1 MKNKR
6 QITIIL
12 KFGLAVLAG
21 LPCGVLAADAAQSI
35 PRLAGIV
42 MLPDLKL
49 ALLEPVPRLNDARY
63 LILAEG
69 QRDTEIEVVK
79 IDPAN
84 RSVKL
89 NIYAKASMVPLTLT
103 NLALMS
109 GSGVCLDSATLD
121 PVLTL
126 YGRLSNRTL
135 LRSSLLPQVSL
146 TLNAVTTNDAEAA
159 QVLQS
164 ALAEK
169 GISSVPD
176 GNRFLM
182 VVPKIEASTVKPRA
196 AQIKSSAVAGSGG
209 ETLAPGMI
217 DFINVDPA
225 QVLDIYALLVGRK
238 VQRAK
243 SWSSGVALTINLVTQ
258 TPVSKEEAIY
268 ALGTVLEW
276 AGLKLV
282 RVGEDGLKA
291 VPAPGNRR

>member
-1 MKNKR
+1 
-6 QITIIL
+6 
-12 KFGLAVLAG
+12 
-21 LPCGVLAADAAQSI
+21 
-35 PRLAGIV
+35 

-49 ALLEPVPRLNDARY
+49 ALLEPVPRLNEARY
-63 LILAEG
+63 LLLAEG

-89 NIYAKASMVPLTLT
+89 NIYAKAGLVPLTLT
-103 NLALMS
+103 NLALKP
-109 GSGVCLDSATLD
+109 GPGVFLDNAKLD
-121 PVLTL
+121 PVLCL
-126 YGRLSNRTL
+126 YGKLCNRTL
-135 LRSSLLPQVSL
+135 LRSSLLPQDSL
-146 TLNAVTTNDAEAA
+146 TLNAAATNYAEAA

-164 ALAEK
+164 ALAGK

-196 AQIKSSAVAGSGG
+196 AQIKSSAAAGSGG
-209 ETLAPGMI
+209 ETLTPGMI

-243 SWSSGVALTINLVTQ
+243 SWSSGVAVTINLVTQ

-268 ALGTVLEW
+268 ALETVLEW

-282 RVGEDGLKA
+282 RVGEDSLKA
-291 VPAPGNRR
+291 VPAPENRR